1 MNRNNLFIY
10 RVKDALPYFYIPKYY
25 TKITRKFHKQKIT
38 KENSFFFDEDLA
50 KVENLN
56 TGPAKYKAKIVDN
69 SYFEIEYD
77 SNYENILIISNNF
90 SKRWKTKSEKD
101 LDIIKANYYF
111 TGIIMEPG
119 NYKVKVYFDNSVY
132 KYGIY
137 FSLLFVILIIFSYF
151 KNYFNLRK

>member
-1 MNRNNLFIY
+1 M
-10 RVKDALPYFYIPKYY
+10 
-25 TKITRKFHKQKIT
+25 
-38 KENSFFFDEDLA
+38 
-50 KVENLN
+50 N

-119 NYKVKVYFDNSVY
+119 NYKVEIYFDNSVY

-137 FSLLFVILIIFSYF
+137 FSVLFVILIIFSYF